1 MARQTREDNV
11 WLIGYADLVTAILA
25 VLIMFMSFT
34 QIDVPKYDELQRL
47 VTRDEPVEPLSR
59 VEAKIRE
66 AASKAGADGSVAT
79 HIDAQGLTIAFDTAA
94 LFEIASAKLDTRA
107 LLPLDEVFDVI
118 AAVGQVRWVDIQG
131 HTDDIR
137 FVDADGWNRNWQLSA
152 ERALSLQR
160 HLWRKGLPE
169 QSTRILALADTTPV
183 QPVTGLSGSQLDTAR
198 AANRRVSL
206 LVRETKR

>member
-1 MARQTREDNV
+1 MARPSGDDNV

-47 VTRDEPVEPLSR
+47 VTRDTPVEPLSR
-59 VEAKIRE
+59 VEAEIRE
-66 AASKAGADGSVAT
+66 AAENAGASDSVAT

-94 LFEIASAKLDTRA
+94 LFEVGSAQLNTQA
-107 LLPLDEVFDVI
+107 LRPLDEVFNVI
-118 AAVGQVRWVDIQG
+118 AAVGNVRWVDIQG
-131 HTDDIR
+131 HTDDVQ

-169 QSTRILALADTTPV
+169 QTTRILALADTAPV
-183 QPVTGLSGSQLDTAR
+183 QPVTGLMGEQLNVAR

-206 LVRETKR
+206 LVREVRR